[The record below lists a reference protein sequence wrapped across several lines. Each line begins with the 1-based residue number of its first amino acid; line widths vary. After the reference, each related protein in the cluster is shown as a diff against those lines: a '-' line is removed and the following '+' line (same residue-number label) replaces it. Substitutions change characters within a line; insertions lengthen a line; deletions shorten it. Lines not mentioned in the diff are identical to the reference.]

1 MIWSQVAIR
10 LFDLRLRFCVPR
22 EELDII
28 YKQVLKE
35 KIDPSTFKKMA
46 KIDFFEIRNHRQV
59 RRIIDES
66 PAKKHLIVMTDLNK

>member
-10 LFDLRLRFCVPR
+10 LFDLRLGFCVPR

-59 RRIIDES
+59 HRIIDES
-66 PAKKHLIVMTDLNK
+66 PAKKYLIVMTDLNK